1 MSTTPAGYTYDAELA
16 PSPVTQEQ
24 LQELL
29 ADIMW
34 TDADVAALRRAGEVL
49 RPQVHEILDAWY
61 DFIGSTPHLVA
72 VFQGPDGRPDGEY
85 LERVRARFEQW
96 VVDLCTREFDEHWL
110 AYQEEIGRR
119 HHPAKKNRTDHV
131 ESPRSHV
138 PMSHMIALVVPVVL
152 TIRQFLEKG
161 ESDREQVDAMQA
173 AWFKAVTLTL
183 VLWSRPYAGDLW

>member
-1 MSTTPAGYTYDAELA
+1 
-16 PSPVTQEQ
+16 PVTQEQ

-119 HHPAKKNRTDHV
+119 HHPAEKNRTDHV
-131 ESPRSHV
+131 ESPRSHGARR
-138 PMSHMIALVVPVVL
+138 HRIARVVPVVL
-152 TIRQFLEKG
+152 PRRPVPEEG
-161 ESDREQVDAMQA
+161 ERG
-173 AWFKAVTLTL
+173 
-183 VLWSRPYAGDLW
+183 RGAGDA